1 MIFARARP
9 GVVQESPPD
18 EPLQSLTDAAVS
30 MTDSGDIGDQEP
42 LAVMDL
48 LATIETPGAASAI
61 LRAMRGLDPRPG
73 ALQAMA
79 QAFDEIRGKLVELAT
94 DVILAEADDSQQ
106 DAAEYAESHNG
117 HR

>member
-1 MIFARARP
+1 MIFARTRP

-48 LATIETPGAASAI
+48 LSTIETPGAASAI

-73 ALQAMA
+73 AMQAMA
-79 QAFDEIRGKLVELAT
+79 AAFAEIRAELIMVAER
-94 DVILAEADDSQQ
+94 VISERENEA
-106 DAAEYAESHNG
+106 
-117 HR
+117 R

>member
-1 MIFARARP
+1 MSIIAKARP
-9 GVVQESPPD
+9 GVLPVSPSD

-48 LATIETPGAASAI
+48 LSTIETHGAASAI

-73 ALQAMA
+73 ALQAME
-79 QAFDEIRGKLVELAT
+79 QAFDEIRGRLVELAT
-94 DVILAEADDSQQ
+94 DVILAEADDYT
-106 DAAEYAESHNG
+106 DAD
-117 HR
+117 

>member
-18 EPLQSLTDAAVS
+18 EPLQALTDAAVS

-48 LATIETPGAASAI
+48 LSTIETHGAASAI

-73 ALQAMA
+73 AMQAMA
-79 QAFDEIRGKLVELAT
+79 AAFAEIRAELIMVAER
-94 DVILAEADDSQQ
+94 VISERENEA
-106 DAAEYAESHNG
+106 
-117 HR
+117 R

>member
-1 MIFARARP
+1 MIFDRARL

-18 EPLQSLTDAAVS
+18 EPLQALTDAAVS

-48 LATIETPGAASAI
+48 LSTIETHGAASAI

-73 ALQAMA
+73 ALQAME
-79 QAFDEIRGKLVELAT
+79 QAFDEIRGRLVELAT
-94 DVILAEADDSQQ
+94 DVILAEADDYT
-106 DAAEYAESHNG
+106 DAD
-117 HR
+117 